1 MQFLIGGFPFTHP
14 TSHFFFPQSVKRAP
28 TPKKDISSHTDFNDV
43 YNSQFKEAKDNIRR
57 HPFIDAAEGSFSHS
71 LDTTNLYLNG
81 RFMQKRFLLDWEIYK
96 IENAQQSGSQTRTTK
111 LENLTRPFLTR
122 VVIKYWFAGT
132 ATSLKLFQQL
142 SQLVGKL
149 DISFFFS
156 QERKFQISNVCFS
169 LSWKEKSALQQ
180 IREIH
185 LFREPDKMSLFQ
197 KTAIG
202 WWSKKT

>member
-1 MQFLIGGFPFTHP
+1 MGASHSLTQPVTSSFP
-14 TSHFFFPQSVKRAP
+14 SQSKELQLQKRHFFSHRLQRCLQFTIQGSQRQYPK
-28 TPKKDISSHTDFNDV
+28 TPFHRCC
-43 YNSQFKEAKDNIRR
+43 RR
-57 HPFIDAAEGSFSHS
+57 IFSHS

-185 LFREPDKMSLFQ
+185 LFREPDKMSLFE

-202 WWSKKT
+202 WLEQKT